1 MSINKKQLEK
11 LINESD
17 CDNNTDKIREL
28 KHSKTIKDNLETL
41 QNLKITHSKMM
52 LQEPDKFENL
62 CRSQCAFLF
71 NHYTIIF
78 NRAFND
84 ELDMTLM
91 GGLLKIL
98 QEIEDGKTD
107 QHNGSVAVGEI
118 LKKIYVDSALKNAEK
133 LNSKHD
139 GEKPTLVEPKAISY
153 KEFKNIK
160 RV

>member
-1 MSINKKQLEK
+1 MSINKKQLKK
-11 LINESD
+11 LIAESE
-17 CDNNTDKIREL
+17 CDNNTGKIREL
-28 KHSKTIKDNLETL
+28 KHSKAIKDNLETL

-62 CRSQCAFLF
+62 CRNQCSFLY
-71 NHYTIIF
+71 NYYTVIY
-78 NRAFND
+78 NRAYND

-91 GGLLKIL
+91 NQLLKVL

-133 LNSKHD
+133 LNAKYD
-139 GEKPTLVEPKAISY
+139 NDRPKFVEPKAISY
-153 KEFKNIK
+153 KEFKNQK
-160 RV
+160 